1 MSNEKE
7 KKVSFIIGL
16 IKKIFKDDII
26 GNGAQLAYFLMLAF
40 IPFLIFLITLI
51 GKSRISSDDLLM
63 FLSTIMPKT
72 SFELIKTTIG
82 TIIDTQRS
90 DVMWGSIILAIWV
103 SSSGFGAVIKGLNM
117 SYDVQETRSYI
128 LRKFLSIVYTLLLAW
143 TIAMTLLL
151 FVFGGVIEKFIIL
164 KLHHQFL
171 IKIFWYAGRYSIIL
185 IVMFIIFLFLYN
197 VTPCKRLGWKEVMPG
212 AIFTTIGW
220 IVTSL
225 IFTFYVNNFNNYAR
239 IYGGLSA
246 VFAIMIWL
254 FISSLTLLVGGELNA
269 YIIEYKK
276 KKNKFSRR
284 KA

>member
-117 SYDVQETRSYI
+117 SSDVQETRSYL

-276 KKNKFSRR
+276 KKNK
-284 KA
+284 

>member
-171 IKIFWYAGRYSIIL
+171 INIFWYAGRYSIIL

-197 VTPCKRLGWKEVMPG
+197 VAPCKRLGWKEVMPG

-276 KKNKFSRR
+276 KKNK
-284 KA
+284 

>member
-103 SSSGFGAVIKGLNM
+103 SSSGFGAVIKGLNL

-276 KKNKFSRR
+276 KKNK
-284 KA
+284 